1 MLSNLSEKAV
11 CLANL
16 LANEE
21 GVLPE
26 VLIETLLEK
35 EDRARHIIH
44 PPFEEERRTRCPLN
58 ACEEP
63 DTRPKEHYEL

>member
-11 CLANL
+11 RLANA
-16 LANEE
+16 LASEE

-35 EDRARHIIH
+35 EDGVRHIIH
-44 PPFEEERRTRCPLN
+44 PPFEGERRTKCPLDS
-58 ACEEP
+58 CKET
-63 DTRPKEHYEL
+63 DTTPKEQYEL